1 MQSRIRLGGKRT
13 RYNQRTRLETHAKL
27 RRQASTSRELAA
39 LIRHWPTNWQK
50 AKLSDYI
57 QHAPSASPFP
67 LGTAQDRISNS
78 GKFKLHH
85 MRGGPMRPLVLI
97 GLLFVVAS
105 SLAQT
110 QKTPDVAEFVSV
122 AAPVVVLYHVRVVDG
137 TGAAAKDDQAIV
149 IANGKIQ
156 SIGPATSVQIPQGAQ
171 LLARPGYTVIPG
183 LVGMHDH
190 LYYTDSIALQ
200 VVGGRIGEP
209 GLFVAE
215 IPYTAPRLY
224 LAAGGTTMRTTGSL
238 EPYTDLKVKSRI
250 DANLMPGP
258 SIDATAPYLEGAP
271 TRFAQMHE
279 LTGSEDA
286 KRMVDYWAAEGMTS
300 YKAYMNITRE
310 ELGVAILQAH
320 SHQQKL
326 TGHLCSVTWPEA
338 IALGID
344 DFEHGPAFTDTEFV
358 IDKKPDVCPTGG
370 SSSWAKQDV
379 NGAQVQEIIRNLVS
393 HHVAVTSTLPVF
405 EAGVPGRPALQPRT
419 LDAMSAESAQ
429 SYLTARARVA
439 LDAPMRAL
447 LRKEM
452 DFEVAFVKAGGL
464 LLSGPDPTG
473 NGGVL
478 PGFGDQRE
486 IELLVEAGFTPVEAI
501 QIATQNGAL
510 YLGQQDRIGTLA
522 PGKQADLVL
531 IKGDPSKRIDEIEN
545 VETVFK
551 AGIGYDSKKLIDS
564 VRGQVGIR

>member
-1 MQSRIRLGGKRT
+1 
-13 RYNQRTRLETHAKL
+13 
-27 RRQASTSRELAA
+27 
-39 LIRHWPTNWQK
+39 
-50 AKLSDYI
+50 
-57 QHAPSASPFP
+57 
-67 LGTAQDRISNS
+67 
-78 GKFKLHH
+78 
-85 MRGGPMRPLVLI
+85 MR
-97 GLLFVVAS
+97 LLFLFGSLLVAATTV
-105 SLAQT
+105 AQT
-110 QKTPDVAEFVSV
+110 QKASEVADFVSIDT
-122 AAPVVVLYHVRVVDG
+122 PVFVIEHVRVIDG
-137 TGAAAKDDQAIV
+137 TGSQAKEDQAIV

-156 SIGPATSVQIPQGAQ
+156 SIGDDASAQIPPGAQ
-171 LLARPGYTVIPG
+171 QIDRSGYTVIPG

-190 LYYTDSIALQ
+190 LYYTDSYSLQ
-200 VVGGRIGEP
+200 VVGGRVGEP
-209 GLFVAE
+209 GLFIAE

-224 LAAGGTTMRTTGSL
+224 LAAGVTTMRTTGSL

-250 DANLMPGP
+250 DANRMPGP
-258 SIDATAPYLEGAP
+258 SIDVTAPYLEGAP

-279 LTGSEDA
+279 LTGPDDA
-286 KRMVDYWAAEGMTS
+286 KRTVEYWAAEGMTS

-310 ELGVAILQAH
+310 ELGVAIQQAH
-320 SHQQKL
+320 AHKLKL

-338 IALGID
+338 VALGSD
-344 DFEHGPAFTDTEFV
+344 DLEHGPVFSDTEFV
-358 IDKKPDVCPTGG
+358 AGKKSDVCPAGGG

-379 NGAQVQEIIRNLVS
+379 TEAQVQDLIRDLVS
-393 HHVAVTSTLPVF
+393 HHVAMTSTLPVF
-405 EAGVPGRPALQPRT
+405 ESGAPGRPALQTRT
-419 LDAMSAESAQ
+419 LEAMSAESAQ

-439 LDAPMRAL
+439 LDSPMPAL

-464 LLSGPDPTG
+464 LLAGPDPTG

-501 QIATQNGAL
+501 HIATENGAL
-510 YLGQQDRIGTLA
+510 YLGRQDQIGALA

-531 IKGDPSKRIDEIEN
+531 IKGDPSKRIEEIEN